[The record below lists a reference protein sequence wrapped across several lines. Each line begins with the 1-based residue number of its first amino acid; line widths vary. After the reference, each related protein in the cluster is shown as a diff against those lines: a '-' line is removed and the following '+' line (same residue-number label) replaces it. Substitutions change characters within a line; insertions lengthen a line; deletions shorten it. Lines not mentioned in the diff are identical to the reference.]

1 MPLPS
6 DPKIIFLG
14 GLFVFSLLAAA
25 YAAQDIILP
34 IVAAFVLKLLLQPAV
49 RFLERW
55 GVPRTLAALLV
66 IVIVFGTIVGLG
78 TAISGPA
85 ATWAAKLPEGVPR
98 LQERLSFLKAPIDAL
113 RQFLAQAEA
122 YTEWGTSSPL
132 ATNPQGP
139 TLSESLFTGTRSFA
153 TGLFTMVLLLFFLL
167 ISGDIFLRRLVEILP
182 SFTNKRQAVDISQQ
196 IETDISAYLVTI
208 TIMNAAVGIATGT
221 VMWLSGLGDPV
232 LWGAVA
238 FLLNF
243 LPILGPL
250 LGIGVFLLAGLL
262 TIDTL
267 WQALLPAGLYLAIHL
282 IEGETVTPMLL
293 AKRFTLNPV
302 LVIVALV
309 FWYWMWGVPGAILA
323 VPMLAITK
331 IICDRIKSLAAI
343 GHFLEG

>member
-98 LQERLSFLKAPIDAL
+98 LQERLSFLKAPIDTL

-122 YTEWGTSSPL
+122 YTAWGHRPRLPPVKAPHSPRRFSPVPAALQPGSLRWCCCCSSFSSQ
-132 ATNPQGP
+132 AT
-139 TLSESLFTGTRSFA
+139 
-153 TGLFTMVLLLFFLL
+153 
-167 ISGDIFLRRLVEILP
+167 P
-182 SFTNKRQAVDISQQ
+182 S
-196 IETDISAYLVTI
+196 SA
-208 TIMNAAVGIATGT
+208 G
-221 VMWLSGLGDPV
+221 S
-232 LWGAVA
+232 
-238 FLLNF
+238 
-243 LPILGPL
+243 
-250 LGIGVFLLAGLL
+250 
-262 TIDTL
+262 
-267 WQALLPAGLYLAIHL
+267 
-282 IEGETVTPMLL
+282 
-293 AKRFTLNPV
+293 
-302 LVIVALV
+302 
-309 FWYWMWGVPGAILA
+309 
-323 VPMLAITK
+323 
-331 IICDRIKSLAAI
+331 
-343 GHFLEG
+343 